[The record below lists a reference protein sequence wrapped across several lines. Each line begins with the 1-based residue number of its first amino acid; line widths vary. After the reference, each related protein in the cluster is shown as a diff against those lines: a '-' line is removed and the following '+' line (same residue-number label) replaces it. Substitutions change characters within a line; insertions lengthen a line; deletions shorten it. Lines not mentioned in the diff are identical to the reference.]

1 MAITFMDPTAEP
13 GVPISPYELRL
24 DLDSEAD
31 VVVGLLANSFVD
43 SEAFLSQ
50 IAERIAVDH
59 PRVTFREYDKVSPK
73 RASEVISEE
82 RAIAIKNE
90 CVAVITAYGH

>member
-13 GVPISPYELRL
+13 STPISPYEPKA
-24 DLDSEAD
+24 DLDSEAGT
-31 VVVGLLANSFVD
+31 VIGLLANSFVD

-50 IAERIAVDH
+50 IAERIAADH
-59 PRVTFREYDKVSPK
+59 PRVSFREYNKVSPK
-73 RASEVISEE
+73 RAAEAISEE

-90 CVAVITAYGH
+90 CMAVITAYGH